1 METKSYGKMGV
12 KAGLISAIN
21 PTAGMYS
28 LMKDLQKRRRADA
41 YNAGFEQSDSDAME
55 L

>member
-1 METKSYGKMGV
+1 METKSYGKIGA
-12 KAGLISAIN
+12 KAALLGGTGL
-21 PTAGMYS
+21 GMYS
-28 LMKDLQKRRRADA
+28 LIKDLRERKRADA